1 MACCLSKGIFNF
13 LFTDPI
19 MEAVQFDPQN
29 KKLSL
34 VKVPLP
40 AEPKKNEAVI
50 RVAYSGIC
58 GTDLHIVEVHIS

>member
-1 MACCLSKGIFNF
+1 MLLKQRYLEL

-19 MEAVQFDPQN
+19 MEAIQFDPQN

-34 VKVPLP
+34 IKVPLP
-40 AEPKKNEAVI
+40 AEPKKNEVVI
-50 RVAYSGIC
+50 RVAYAGIC

>member
-1 MACCLSKGIFNF
+1 MLLKPGSIFNL
-13 LFTDPI
+13 LFTGTT

-34 VKVPLP
+34 IKAPLP
-40 AEPKKNEAVI
+40 AGPKKNEVVI

-58 GTDLHIVEVHIS
+58 GTDLHIVEVRIS